1 MVKHFLRLQGIR
13 ICWCKKCEPST
24 ASHERTS
31 SEKGWRIQHCSATLS
46 VGTNGCSRFVVVI
59 CIEVQGTN
67 ELNNSQTLS
76 HSVEKKRIFE
86 AFIICTI
93 SAGQGYDGYG
103 GYGDG
108 NGAAYG
114 GGISE
119 MQQYEENIKELR
131 RNNKL
136 QRASHLARSADFMLN
151 VVLDECPHCGSVANV
166 VW

>member
-1 MVKHFLRLQGIR
+1 MNLNK
-13 ICWCKKCEPST
+13 PSD
-24 ASHERTS
+24 
-31 SEKGWRIQHCSATLS
+31 
-46 VGTNGCSRFVVVI
+46 
-59 CIEVQGTN
+59 
-67 ELNNSQTLS
+67 
-76 HSVEKKRIFE
+76 VET
-86 AFIICTI
+86 FIICNYLYTLV
-93 SAGQGYDGYG
+93 AQGYDGYG

-114 GGISE
+114 GGVSE

-151 VVLDECPHCGSVANV
+151 EVLDECPHCGSVANV